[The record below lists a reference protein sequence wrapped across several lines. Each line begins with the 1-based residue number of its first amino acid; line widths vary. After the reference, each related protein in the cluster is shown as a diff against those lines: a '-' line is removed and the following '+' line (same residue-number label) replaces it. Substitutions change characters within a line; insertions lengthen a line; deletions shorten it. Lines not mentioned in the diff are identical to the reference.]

1 MKQIKLTELQ
11 KTVASI
17 LILGAV
23 AAVIVLLLSMYP
35 VAQQTGA
42 VEQQDSL
49 TEPVAAVVFQ
59 CAEGKEFLARVEVRP
74 DASPENPGR
83 AEVFFIDGS
92 ITPVTQTMAASG
104 VRYATA
110 DESLV
115 FWMKGET
122 AFIEQAGQTTY
133 QDCTATVQ

>member
-1 MKQIKLTELQ
+1 MKQFKLTELQ

-23 AAVIVLLLSMYP
+23 AALIVLVLSMYP

-42 VEQQDSL
+42 TQQQDAL
-49 TEPVAAVVFQ
+49 IEPVAAVVFQ
-59 CAEGKEFLARVEVRP
+59 CAEGKEFLARIEVRP
-74 DASPENPGR
+74 DASPENPGM
-83 AEVFFIDGS
+83 AEVYFIDGS
-92 ITPVTQTMAASG
+92 VTPVLQTIAASG

-110 DESLV
+110 NESLV

-122 AFIEQAGQTTY
+122 AFIEQDGATTY
-133 QDCTATVQ
+133 QDCVATVQ